1 MHAQALEDLY
11 THYDMTVRNAAGGIV
26 QFVYGDDGMDP
37 VTMEGKGA
45 SALDFDTVL
54 GKVCMFFC
62 LCVYVCER
70 IVFVRCFWARGT
82 AWTL

>member
-1 MHAQALEDLY
+1 VCVFVCVCAWCLY
-11 THYDMTVRNAAGGIV
+11 GVFGRV